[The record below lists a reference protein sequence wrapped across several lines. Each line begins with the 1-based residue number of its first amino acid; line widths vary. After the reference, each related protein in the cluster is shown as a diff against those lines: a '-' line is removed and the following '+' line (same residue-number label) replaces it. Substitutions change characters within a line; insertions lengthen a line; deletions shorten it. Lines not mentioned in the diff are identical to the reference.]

1 MNLIISMPKIYNY
14 SELKNKNM
22 TPNTKTSTLFSDI
35 KGVLVFIAIIMFI
48 GFLLSISPS
57 EDKSKL
63 TPIGSVNAEAQS
75 ETLSPEKEIEKLKL
89 ELEIKQKQAELSKID
104 PKAQALK

>member
-1 MNLIISMPKIYNY
+1 MSKIYNY
-14 SELKNKNM
+14 TELKNKNM
-22 TPNTKTSTLFSDI
+22 TPQTKTSTFMENLKAI
-35 KGVLVFIAIIMFI
+35 LICACILAGFIFAM
-48 GFLLSISPS
+48 SISPS

>member
-1 MNLIISMPKIYNY
+1 MPKIYNY

-22 TPNTKTSTLFSDI
+22 TPQTKTSTLFSDI
-35 KGVLVFIAIIMFI
+35 KGVLVFACILA
-48 GFLLSISPS
+48 GFVFMLTIS
-57 EDKSKL
+57 EDKSNLKAI
-63 TPIGSVNAEAQS
+63 PSVNAEAQS

>member
-1 MNLIISMPKIYNY
+1 MNLITSMPKIYNY

-22 TPNTKTSTLFSDI
+22 TPNTKTSTFMENAKAILICACILAGIITFSNS
-35 KGVLVFIAIIMFI
+35 F
-48 GFLLSISPS
+48 

>member
-1 MNLIISMPKIYNY
+1 MPKIYNQ

-48 GFLLSISPS
+48 AFLLTIS
-57 EDKSKL
+57 EDKSNLK
-63 TPIGSVNAEAQS
+63 PIPAVNAEAQS
-75 ETLSPEKEIEKLKL
+75 ETLTPEMEINKLKL
-89 ELEIKQKQAELSKID
+89 ELEIKQKQAELEKID
-104 PKAQALK
+104 PKAPALK

>member
-1 MNLIISMPKIYNY
+1 MNLITLMPKIYNY

-22 TPNTKTSTLFSDI
+22 TPNTKTSTFMENAKAILICACILAGF
-35 KGVLVFIAIIMFI
+35 VFMLTI
-48 GFLLSISPS
+48 S
-57 EDKSKL
+57 EDKSNLKAI
-63 TPIGSVNAEAQS
+63 PAVNAEAQS

>member
-1 MNLIISMPKIYNY
+1 MPKIYNY
-14 SELKNKNM
+14 TELKNKNM
-22 TPNTKTSTLFSDI
+22 TPTKNPTTFMENAKAILI
-35 KGVLVFIAIIMFI
+35 CACILAGFI
-48 GFLLSISPS
+48 FLMSISPS